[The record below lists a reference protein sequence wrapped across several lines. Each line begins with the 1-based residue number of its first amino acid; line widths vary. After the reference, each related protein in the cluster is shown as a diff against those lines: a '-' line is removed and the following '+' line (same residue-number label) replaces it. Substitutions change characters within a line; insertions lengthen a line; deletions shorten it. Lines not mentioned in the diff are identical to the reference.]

1 MIRHMTGALNPLNC
15 LPAGVDRYPASKA
28 PGFQLK
34 EQLRALSLCGLKV
47 RLTIEKR
54 FKALLKFD
62 ACHTRSLTLISIN
75 TSASFCRPL
84 ASRDITV
91 PIGT

>member
-1 MIRHMTGALNPLNC
+1 MIRHMTGGLNPLNY

-34 EQLRALSLCGLKV
+34 EQLRALSLCRPADLQTV
-47 RLTIEKR
+47 SWIRVT
-54 FKALLKFD
+54 A
-62 ACHTRSLTLISIN
+62 TRALTLISIN

-84 ASRDITV
+84 TSRDITV

>member
-1 MIRHMTGALNPLNC
+1 LQATPYSQTTGKKAFAGKALFNML
-15 LPAGVDRYPASKA
+15 LH
-28 PGFQLK
+28 FQ
-34 EQLRALSLCGLKV
+34 RGLKV
-47 RLTIEKR
+47 RLIIEKR

>member
-34 EQLRALSLCGLKV
+34 EQLIALSLCRPADLQTVSWFRVTATRAFSPQATKLFLAAGSDSI
-47 RLTIEKR
+47 T
-54 FKALLKFD
+54 LLSPSP
-62 ACHTRSLTLISIN
+62 APQT
-75 TSASFCRPL
+75 P
-84 ASRDITV
+84 
-91 PIGT
+91 